1 MRFINRAEELNS
13 LNAKWK
19 ENKPHFVII
28 YGKRRVGK
36 TELIKQFIKDKPSV
50 YFLADKRTELEQLKE
65 LGRIMGDFFKDSLLK
80 ERGFTEWIEVFKY
93 LKERNKSRF
102 ILAIDEYPYLV
113 EGNKA
118 VSSLFQK
125 GWDEY
130 LKDQNVLLILSGS
143 SIAMMESETLTHQ
156 SPLYGRRTGQIL
168 VKPLSFKESRDFFPN
183 KDFDEYMD
191 IYTIVGGMP
200 AYLLQWDDSLSLDG
214 NIKNKIFD
222 RTEYLHN
229 EVEFILKE
237 EFREPKNYLSIL
249 KAISWGKRKFGEIVN
264 ETGLEKNV
272 LTKYLMTLEK
282 LYVIEKEVPVT
293 EEKPEKSRKGLY
305 LISDNFFRFWFQ
317 YVFPYKSDLEIGRLD
332 EVSRKIKESFNI
344 LESSVYEKV
353 SIEMLWGFREKI
365 FPFEKAGRWWDKDN
379 EIDIVA
385 LNVARKEILF
395 GEVKW
400 SNKQVGTNIFE
411 DLKRKGESVDWHNA
425 ARKVHYLLCSKSGF
439 TKDMIELAKKEK
451 VLLIHKDKL
460 GGHRGGLC

>member
-1 MRFINRAEELNS
+1 MRFINRAEELKS

-36 TELIKQFIKDKPSV
+36 TELIKQFIKDKPSI

-80 ERGFTEWIEVFKY
+80 DRGFTEWIEVFKY

-118 VSSLFQK
+118 ISSLFQK

-130 LKDQNVLLILSGS
+130 LKDQNVLLVLSGS
-143 SIAMMESETLTHQ
+143 SIAMMESETLIHQ

-168 VKPLSFKESRDFFPN
+168 VKPLSFKESRDFFPT
-183 KDFDEYMD
+183 KDFDEFMD
-191 IYTIVGGMP
+191 IYTITGGMP
-200 AYLLQWDDSLSLDG
+200 AYLLQWDASLSLDE
-214 NIKNKIFD
+214 NIKNKIFL
-222 RTEYLHN
+222 RTEFLHN

-249 KAISWGKRKFGEIVN
+249 KAISWGKRKFGEIAN

-282 LYVIEKEVPVT
+282 LYVIEKEVTST
-293 EEKPEKSRKGLY
+293 EDTPHKSRKGLY
-305 LISDNFFRFWFQ
+305 RISDNFFRFWFQ
-317 YVFPYKSDLEIGRLD
+317 YVFPYKSDLEIGRFD

-344 LESSVYEKV
+344 LASNVYEKV
-353 SIEMLWGFREKI
+353 SIEILWGFREKI
-365 FPFEKAGRWWDKDN
+365 FPFERVGRWWDKDN
-379 EIDIVA
+379 ELDIVA
-385 LNVARKEILF
+385 LNAAGKGILF

-400 SNKQVGTNIFE
+400 SNKPLGTNIFE
-411 DLKRKGESVDWHNA
+411 ELKRKSESVDWNNA
-425 ARKVHYLLCSKSGF
+425 TRKAHYLLCSKSGF
-439 TKDMIELAKKEK
+439 TEDMMDLAKKEK

-460 GGHRGGLC
+460 LPH

>member
-1 MRFINRAEELNS
+1 
-13 LNAKWK
+13 
-19 ENKPHFVII
+19 
-28 YGKRRVGK
+28 
-36 TELIKQFIKDKPSV
+36 
-50 YFLADKRTELEQLKE
+50 
-65 LGRIMGDFFKDSLLK
+65 MGDFFKDSLLK

-168 VKPLSFKESRDFFPN
+168 VKPLSFKESRDFFPA
-183 KDFDEYMD
+183 KDFDEFMA
-191 IYTIVGGMP
+191 IYTIAGGMP
-200 AYLLQWDDSLSLDG
+200 AYLLQWDDSLSLDE
-214 NIKNKIFD
+214 NIKNKIFL
-222 RTEYLHN
+222 RT
-229 EVEFILKE
+229 VK
-237 EFREPKNYLSIL
+237 
-249 KAISWGKRKFGEIVN
+249 
-264 ETGLEKNV
+264 
-272 LTKYLMTLEK
+272 
-282 LYVIEKEVPVT
+282 KEVPVT

-353 SIEMLWGFREKI
+353 SIELLWGFREKI
-365 FPFEKAGRWWDKDN
+365 FPFERAGRWWDKDN

-385 LNVARKEILF
+385 LNASRKEILF

-400 SNKQVGTNIFE
+400 SNKPLGTNIF
-411 DLKRKGESVDWHNA
+411 LFR
-425 ARKVHYLLCSKSGF
+425 F
-439 TKDMIELAKKEK
+439 
-451 VLLIHKDKL
+451 
-460 GGHRGGLC
+460 